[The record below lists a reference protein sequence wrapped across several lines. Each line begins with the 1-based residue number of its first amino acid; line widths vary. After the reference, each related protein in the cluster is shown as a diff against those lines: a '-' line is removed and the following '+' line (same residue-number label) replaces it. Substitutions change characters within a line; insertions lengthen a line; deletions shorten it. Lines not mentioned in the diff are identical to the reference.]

1 MGKTVVF
8 GEDAPLPSTGYHDS
22 KLTWG
27 GRHLKHRVPA
37 LRCALRR
44 PCTCVAGHRWVHYK
58 CHKAGMPPG
67 AVSPGEY
74 RGLYYGNPT
83 IINIGTILWGYT
95 MEAQYFEDYQF

>member
-1 MGKTVVF
+1 
-8 GEDAPLPSTGYHDS
+8 
-22 KLTWG
+22 
-27 GRHLKHRVPA
+27 
-37 LRCALRR
+37 
-44 PCTCVAGHRWVHYK
+44 
-58 CHKAGMPPG
+58 MPPG